1 MNAWRGEVQAPVQGV
16 LQNEVEAVPDLP
28 TTDVAIERLADSCSV
43 TLAYGSDTKIR
54 IIGKLGVSYFIS
66 CVKRHI

>member
-16 LQNEVEAVPDLP
+16 LQNEAEAVPDLP

-43 TLAYGSDTKIR
+43 MLTYGSDAKIR
-54 IIGKLGVSYFIS
+54 IIGKLGFHTLYLA
-66 CVKRHI
+66 